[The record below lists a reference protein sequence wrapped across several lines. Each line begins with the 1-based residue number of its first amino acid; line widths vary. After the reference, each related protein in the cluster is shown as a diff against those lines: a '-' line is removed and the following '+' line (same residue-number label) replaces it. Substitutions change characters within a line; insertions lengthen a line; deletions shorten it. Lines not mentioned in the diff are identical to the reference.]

1 MILGAVKQ
9 CMSCLKELHIG
20 WSSLITL
27 NKRAALAIIVVFNL
41 EYPFTDQ

>member
-9 CMSCLKELHIG
+9 CMSCLKELPIG
-20 WSSLITL
+20 WSSLIML
-27 NKRAALAIIVVFNL
+27 NKRASLAIIVVFNL